1 MARGDRLEVEQR
13 IAGSTVTYMHHG
25 IDVGD
30 GTVVHARPD
39 DFHNPFGGGRVVRTS
54 RDEFTAGRPERVTT
68 DPPATF
74 PPEEIVARALAHVGR
89 QGYSPLVDNCEHF
102 ATWCA
107 TGMRESRQVG
117 IVMARVAAAAART
130 AAAVSAR
137 VAAGAAERVAVR
149 AALGTTVRVGLR
161 TLVPAAIVA
170 EAAALAAEWT
180 AHQRGANPQSSRNA
194 GEVAGLTTAAAAFA
208 LAGVPAGPAGVLA
221 GSIAGAAMWVAG
233 SATAAAA
240 TGVAR
245 GGFSRNRKAIPH
257 STPPAGR

>member
-1 MARGDRLEVEQR
+1 MARGDRLEVERQ

-39 DFHNPFGGGRVVRTS
+39 DFQNPFGGGRVVRTS
-54 RDEFTAGRPERVTT
+54 LEDFAGHRPVRVTA
-68 DPPATF
+68 DPPAVF
-74 PPEEIVARALAHVGR
+74 PPAEVVARALAHVGR
-89 QGYSPLVDNCEHF
+89 AGYSPLVDNCEHF

-107 TGMRESRQVG
+107 TDSRRSRQVE
-117 IVMARVAAAAART
+117 IVMARVTAAAART

-170 EAAALAAEWT
+170 EVAALAAEWT
-180 AHQRGANPQSSRNA
+180 AHQRGANGQTSRQA
-194 GEVAGLTTAAAAFA
+194 GEAAGLATSACAFA

-221 GSIAGAAMWVAG
+221 GSLAGAAMWAAG
-233 SATAAAA
+233 SAATAATAGQL
-240 TGVAR
+240 TR
-245 GGFSRNRKAIPH
+245 SRTA
-257 STPPAGR
+257 TPPATTPAAR

>member
-1 MARGDRLEVEQR
+1 
-13 IAGSTVTYMHHG
+13 
-25 IDVGD
+25 
-30 GTVVHARPD
+30 
-39 DFHNPFGGGRVVRTS
+39 
-54 RDEFTAGRPERVTT
+54 
-68 DPPATF
+68 
-74 PPEEIVARALAHVGR
+74 
-89 QGYSPLVDNCEHF
+89 
-102 ATWCA
+102 
-107 TGMRESRQVG
+107 
-117 IVMARVAAAAART
+117 
-130 AAAVSAR
+130 
-137 VAAGAAERVAVR
+137 VAVR

>member
-1 MARGDRLEVEQR
+1 MAHGARLEVEQR
-13 IAGSTVTYMHHG
+13 IVGSTVTYMHHG

-39 DFHNPFGGGRVVRTS
+39 DFRNPFGGGRVVRTS
-54 RDEFTAGRPERVTT
+54 REDFAAGRPVRLTT
-68 DPPATF
+68 DPPAVF

-89 QGYSPLVDNCEHF
+89 EGYSPLVDNCEHF

-107 TGMRESRQVG
+107 TGRRVSRQVE

-130 AAAVSAR
+130 AL
-137 VAAGAAERVAVR
+137 GA
-149 AALGTTVRVGLR
+149 TVRVGLR

-180 AHQRGANPQSSRNA
+180 AHQRGASGPASRQA
-194 GEVAGLTTAAAAFA
+194 GEAAGLATSAAAFA
-208 LAGVPAGPAGVLA
+208 LAGVPAGPMGVLA
-221 GSIAGAAMWVAG
+221 GSIAGATMWVAG

-240 TGVAR
+240 TGAAR
-245 GGFSRNRKAIPH
+245 HVTKRAMGGSRSRMGQP
-257 STPPAGR
+257 

>member
-1 MARGDRLEVEQR
+1 MMAERRLQAMARGDRLEVEQR
-13 IAGSTVTYMHHG
+13 ITGSTVTYMHHG

-30 GTVVHARPD
+30 G
-39 DFHNPFGGGRVVRTS
+39 RVVRTS
-54 RDEFTAGRPERVTT
+54 REEFTAGRPERVTT

-89 QGYSPLVDNCEHF
+89 EGYSPLVDNCEHF

-137 VAAGAAERVAVR
+137 VAAGAAERAAVR
-149 AALGTTVRVGLR
+149 TALGTTIRVGLR

-180 AHQRGANPQSSRNA
+180 AHQRGASPQASRNA

-221 GSIAGAAMWVAG
+221 GSIAGATMWVAG

-245 GGFSRNRKAIPH
+245 GGLSRNRKAIRH